1 MALVDNN
8 ILSSLAKIDRLE
20 LLPSVFETVET
31 PLSVIDELDR
41 AEVDGYAFV
50 SRIDA
55 AKSYNDGWLEIV
67 SPTRAELELAD
78 DVVDHA
84 LSSTDAQCIAI
95 ASQRDARLVTDD
107 AHVGTCGQQLGV
119 EIWDLVLF
127 LQAAI
132 HRDMITTTTEL
143 SALVDA
149 LREQDGYQFSD
160 PDRKS
165 LFETIDKDG

>member
-8 ILSSLAKIDRLE
+8 ILSSLAKIDRLD

-31 PLSVIDELDR
+31 PPSVIDELDR
-41 AEVDGYAFV
+41 AEVDGYEFV

-55 AKSYNDGWLEIV
+55 VKLYNDGWLEIAA
-67 SPTRAELELAD
+67 PTGAELELAD
-78 DVVDHA
+78 DIADHA

-107 AHVGTCGQQLGV
+107 AHVGTPGKQLDV
-119 EIWDLVLF
+119 EVWDLVLL

-132 HRDMITTTTEL
+132 HRDVIATSEGL
-143 SALVDA
+143 STLVDE
-149 LREQDGYQFSD
+149 LREQDGYRFSEA
-160 PDRKS
+160 DRNS
-165 LFETIDKDG
+165 LFETVDKDV